1 MSYAVITG
9 ASSGLGLEFARQLA
23 ERGYG
28 IIVISNQPEENRLVA
43 EMLCSQ
49 YQADVRVIDIDLTAS
64 DAAEEVYRMVNS
76 WELEVEVLVSNAGM
90 LLFSTL
96 VRTPLEKLEQ
106 IVCLHCTTPVKLI
119 RLFGADM
126 QK

>member
-76 WELEVEVLVSNAGM
+76 WELEVEVLVRRVCFFF
-90 LLFSTL
+90 LLWYGLLLKS
-96 VRTPLEKLEQ
+96 
-106 IVCLHCTTPVKLI
+106 
-119 RLFGADM
+119 
-126 QK
+126 